1 MCGQFGFISG
11 RWVGSSYYPKFASI
25 NCIMLKEEEQ
35 ILSKHPFSEW
45 HKSRVDYFRKKVRG
59 TIYRGKSRIEDIPN
73 KESLYRVTYGKYFCF
88 YIGHYDKQKYKEQM
102 IKYREGKLKSRP
114 NGRKWCKIH
123 TSFNK
128 YRIIGRPGERYVKFI
143 KSNSHHNWKIF

>member
-1 MCGQFGFISG
+1 
-11 RWVGSSYYPKFASI
+11 
-25 NCIMLKEEEQ
+25 MLKEEEQ
-35 ILSKHPFSEW
+35 ILSKHPSSEW
-45 HKSRVDYFRKKVRG
+45 HKSRVDYLGKEVRG

-88 YIGHYDKQKYKEQM
+88 YIGHYDKEKYKEQM
-102 IKYREGKLKSRP
+102 IKYCEGKLKSRP

-123 TSFNK
+123 TSFYK